1 MRGRI
6 ILYGAA
12 ALCILLGGFALLRGT
27 KADTGGKEPSLLA
40 VTRALNA
47 GAFLEAKDLEWRGRL
62 PSDPPDR
69 EKSAITEG
77 SLKNLKIKDP
87 AELAG
92 AVLRASLPKGSLL
105 SKDDYIR
112 PGDSPFLAAVLRP
125 GTRAVTIRVDDVT
138 GSAGLL
144 RPGNRVDVIV
154 SGNLESGGTSK
165 KGLPSAK
172 TLLRNVRVIA
182 VNRDVD
188 PTAETRV
195 EEETVKGKRDALKGT
210 VTLEVTP
217 GEVELIAVGRSIGVL
232 SLSLRSL
239 EDSGEDAAGRGGLTK
254 ANDIIP
260 PSGAGAEVTTYYG
273 TEQNTSQKK

>member
-47 GAFLEAKDLEWRGRL
+47 GAFLEAKDLEWRDRL
-62 PSDPPDR
+62 PSDPE
-69 EKSAITEG
+69 EKSAITES
-77 SLKNLKIKDP
+77 SLKSLKIKET

-92 AVLRASLPKGSLL
+92 AVLRASLPRGALL
-105 SKDDYIR
+105 SRDDFIR
-112 PGDSPFLAAVLRP
+112 PGESAFLAAVLRP
-125 GTRAVTIRVDDVT
+125 GSRAVTIRVDDVT
-138 GSAGLL
+138 GGAGLI

-182 VNRDVD
+182 VNRDAD
-188 PTAETRV
+188 PTAEARV
-195 EEETVKGKRDALKGT
+195 EEETVKGKRDAQKGT

-217 GEVELIAVGRSIGVL
+217 GEVELITVGRSIGVL

-239 EDSGEDAAGRGGLTK
+239 EDAGETAAGRGGLTK